1 MTTRWLE
8 LDDSVEAAYG
18 VAPTTVRHSLTGHP
32 LLSREAMVN
41 LARTM
46 PSHLIEHHLGRDLD
60 LVMPDLGW
68 DILKAPP
75 VEVAENIEHNGTWMV
90 FWHVEEMP
98 EYRALLHEIL
108 DPVMASVGSRDG
120 EVRPP
125 EGYIFFSAPGC
136 VTPAHV
142 DPEHNFLLQ
151 VLGTKE
157 FVAGAYPDEATRQ
170 RTAERYYG
178 GAAHRNLDWL
188 PPRALA
194 TQLEPGTGVYS
205 PYLCPHWVN
214 TGADLS
220 ISFSA
225 TFQTARRQKWGAV
238 HCFNSR
244 LRRVGVSP
252 RPPGH
257 NRALDEGKRVAQA
270 LLNRASSVADR
281 GRTGRREH
289 RENEQEAAD
298 NPYRIRL
305 R

>member
-1 MTTRWLE
+1 MNTGWLD
-8 LDDSVEAAYG
+8 LDDSVDAAFG
-18 VAPTTVRHSLTGHP
+18 VAPTVVRHSLSGHP
-32 LLSREAMVN
+32 LLTREAMVD
-41 LARTM
+41 LARVM
-46 PSHLIEHHLGRDLD
+46 PSHLIEHHLGRDLG

-68 DILKAPP
+68 DIMHAPP

-108 DPVMASVGSRDG
+108 DPVMALVGDRDG
-120 EVRPP
+120 ELRPP

-151 VLGTKE
+151 VLGSKD
-157 FVAGAYPDEATRQ
+157 FIAGGYPDEAARQ

-178 GAAHRNLDWL
+178 GDAHRNLDWL
-188 PPRALA
+188 PPKALEVH
-194 TQLEPGTGVYS
+194 LEPGTGVYS

-214 TGADLS
+214 TGDDLS

-225 TFQTARRQKWGAV
+225 TFQTARRQQWGAV
-238 HCFNSR
+238 HRFNSR
-244 LRRVGVSP
+244 LRRLGLSP
-252 RPPGH
+252 QPPGS
-257 NRALDEGKRVAQA
+257 NSALDAGKRVAGG
-270 LLNRASSVADR
+270 LLNRAASIAGHR
-281 GRTGRREH
+281 RTARHQPE
-289 RENEQEAAD
+289 EAQLATAD
-298 NPYRIRL
+298 NPYGIRL